1 MADRMKQLLT
11 KTKGDKVIWGVVLVL
26 SFISL
31 LAVYSSTGSLAYRME
46 KNSGYYLAKQVMV
59 LGLGLLIIYYVH
71 KINYTRFARWSVVL
85 YLVSLPLLVY
95 TLFFGTSLNE
105 GSRWIK
111 LPVIHLTFQTSD
123 LAKLALFMFLAR
135 MLSIKQEV
143 IKDFKKGFVP
153 VLIPM
158 LLTCALIAPAN
169 LSTALMLGIT
179 CSIVFFIGRVQVK
192 HLMIM
197 ALAGIMCMCVLFT
210 ISKITGFGRA
220 ATWEQRIKD
229 FTSDT
234 KKDAKHQDVYQVE
247 QAKIAIAN
255 GGLTGRGPGKS
266 LQKNFLPHPY
276 SDFIFSII
284 IEEYGLIGGGFVVM
298 LYLLFLWRSVLIFKR
313 CPFAFGAFLAVGL
326 SITLV
331 FQAML
336 NMAVNV
342 HLVPVTGLTLPMI
355 SMGGSSIWFT
365 SVAIGIILSVSKYVD
380 EMEGERKNAARALA
394 LAEEAAGGEASEE
407 ETEEVAVAALKG
419 NKNTEGVK
427 AVAEEQ
433 VEKRGKAA
441 RVKVSKIPM
450 E

>member
-1 MADRMKQLLT
+1 MTDKMKLLLT
-11 KTKGDKVIWGVVLVL
+11 KTKGDQVIWGVVVVL

-46 KNSGYYLAKQVMV
+46 KNSSYYLIKQVMV
-59 LGLGLLIIYYVH
+59 LGLGLLITYWVH
-71 KINYTRFARWSVVL
+71 KVNYTKFAKVAVIL
-85 YLVSLPLLVY
+85 YLLSLPLLFY

-111 LPVIHLTFQTSD
+111 LPVINLTFQTSD

-135 MLSIKQEV
+135 TLSMKQEV
-143 IKDFKKGFVP
+143 IKDLRKGFIP
-153 VLIPM
+153 VLLPM
-158 LLTCALIAPAN
+158 LFTCALIAPAN
-169 LSTALMLGIT
+169 LSTALMLGAT

-192 HLMIM
+192 HLLLLG
-197 ALAGIMCMCVLFT
+197 AVGIIGISVLFT
-210 ISKITGFGRA
+210 VSKLTGFGRA
-220 ATWEQRIKD
+220 NTWQQRIED
-229 FTSDT
+229 FAGG
-234 KKDAKHQDVYQVE
+234 KKKEGKGEDVYQVQ

-255 GGLTGRGPGKS
+255 GGVTGLGPGRS

-284 IEEYGLIGGGFVVM
+284 IEEYGIIGGAVVVM
-298 LYLLFLWRSVLIFKR
+298 LYLLFLWRSILIFKR

-365 SVAIGIILSVSKYVD
+365 SIAIGIVLSVSRYVD
-380 EMEGERKNAARALA
+380 EMEGEKKGKQKVAKDEV
-394 LAEEAAGGEASEE
+394 EEVDVDEE
-407 ETEEVAVAALKG
+407 ESEQIATDALTNEVKTRKKRVTN
-419 NKNTEGVK
+419 NKP
-427 AVAEEQ
+427 
-433 VEKRGKAA
+433 
-441 RVKVSKIPM
+441 IPAT
-450 E
+450 

>member
-1 MADRMKQLLT
+1 MTDRIKQLLT
-11 KTKGDKVIWGVVLVL
+11 KTKGDQVIWGVVVVL

-46 KNSGYYLAKQVMV
+46 KNSSYYLVKQVMV
-59 LGLGLLIIYYVH
+59 LGLGLLITYWVH
-71 KINYTRFARWSVVL
+71 KVNYTKFAKVAVIL
-85 YLVSLPLLVY
+85 YLLSLPLLLY

-111 LPVIHLTFQTSD
+111 LPVINLTFQTSD
-123 LAKLALFMFLAR
+123 LAKLALFMFIAR
-135 MLSIKQEV
+135 VLSMKQDV
-143 IKDFKKGFVP
+143 IKDLKKGFIP
-153 VLIPM
+153 VLLPM
-158 LLTCALIAPAN
+158 LFTCALIAPAN
-169 LSTALMLGIT
+169 LSTALMLGAT

-192 HLMIM
+192 HLLL
-197 ALAGIMCMCVLFT
+197 LAAVGIMGISLLFT
-210 ISKITGFGRA
+210 ISKLTGFGRA
-220 ATWEQRIKD
+220 KTWEQRIED
-229 FTSDT
+229 FAGGK
-234 KKDAKHQDVYQVE
+234 KKDGKGEDVYQVQ

-255 GGLTGRGPGKS
+255 GGITGRGPGRS

-284 IEEYGLIGGGFVVM
+284 VEEYGLIGGAVVVM
-298 LYLLFLWRSVLIFKR
+298 LYLLFLWRSILIFKR

-365 SVAIGIILSVSKYVD
+365 SIAIGIILSVSRYVD
-380 EMEGERKNAARALA
+380 EMEGGKKGTKKIAKED
-394 LAEEAAGGEASEE
+394 AEEDYEDEE
-407 ETEEVAVAALKG
+407 ESEQVAVEALS
-419 NKNTEGVK
+419 NEVK
-427 AVAEEQ
+427 ARKKTV
-433 VEKRGKAA
+433 VNKKP
-441 RVKVSKIPM
+441 IPAV
-450 E
+450 

>member
-46 KNSGYYLAKQVMV
+46 KNSSYYLIKQVMV
-59 LGLGLLIIYYVH
+59 LGLGLLIIYWVH
-71 KINYTRFARWSVVL
+71 NVNYTKFARIAVVM
-85 YLVSLPLLVY
+85 YLLSLPLLLY

-105 GSRWIK
+105 GSRWIR

-135 MLSIKQEV
+135 VLSIKQAV
-143 IKDFKKGFVP
+143 IKDFRQGFIP
-153 VLIPM
+153 VLVPM

-169 LSTALMLGIT
+169 LSTALMLGFT
-179 CSIVFFIGRVQVK
+179 CSILFFIGRVQVK
-192 HLMIM
+192 HLMLM
-197 ALAGIMCMCVLFT
+197 ALVGLMGLTLLFA
-210 ISKITGFGRA
+210 ISKLTGFGRA
-220 ATWEQRIKD
+220 TTWEQRIED
-229 FTSDT
+229 FAVG
-234 KKDAKHQDVYQVE
+234 KKKESKHPDVYQVE

-255 GGLTGRGPGKS
+255 GGLTGRGPGRS

-284 IEEYGLIGGGFVVM
+284 IEEYGLAGGAAVMM
-298 LYLLFLWRSVLIFKR
+298 LYLLFLWRSILIFKR

-365 SVAIGIILSVSKYVD
+365 SVAIGIVLSVSKYVD
-380 EMEGERKNAARALA
+380 EMEGERKNMAK
-394 LAEEAAGGEASEE
+394 
-407 ETEEVAVAALKG
+407 VAA
-419 NKNTEGVK
+419 
-427 AVAEEQ
+427 EQ
-433 VEKRGKAA
+433 VKENGAQAGNVQNEPSETPAELKPKKVP
-441 RVKVSKIPM
+441 RVKTATITLPTG
-450 E
+450 